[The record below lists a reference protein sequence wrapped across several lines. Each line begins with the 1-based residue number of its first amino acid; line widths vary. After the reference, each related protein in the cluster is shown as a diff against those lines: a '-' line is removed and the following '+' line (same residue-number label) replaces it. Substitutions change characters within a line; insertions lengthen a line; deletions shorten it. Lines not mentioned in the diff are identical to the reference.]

1 MNKKILDLLG
11 RTVPLLVFALL
22 SGCAYFAILYEVL
35 IRGLMNS
42 GGLIMFFFCPAIIC
56 GAALVLIKLIKQNR
70 EAEKETNITMLFW
83 LHIVLIIIAATVTAA
98 AFV

>member
-35 IRGLMNS
+35 IRELTNG

-70 EAEKETNITMLFW
+70 EAEKEKNITMLFW
-83 LHIVLIIIAATVTAA
+83 LHIVLMIIAAIVTAA
-98 AFV
+98 AFA